1 MIGEFSFVYLSNKVR
16 IMSEESSIECQRG
29 DVRPQKSTKA
39 QNEIPF
45 CDVIFVPCCG

>member
-29 DVRPQKSTKA
+29 DKGQKKLKHTSA
-39 QNEIPF
+39 AL
-45 CDVIFVPCCG
+45 